1 MHGLGVLA
9 EDVGG
14 GAGVVAEVLQLGAR
28 DHHHAQ
34 LRGGGHLVRYVRDIS
49 NTWLAR
55 RKLKAYSENCSCLSG
70 FLK

>member
-1 MHGLGVLA
+1 MHGLGVLS

-34 LRGGGHLVRYVRDIS
+34 LRGGGHLDRYVR
-49 NTWLAR
+49 
-55 RKLKAYSENCSCLSG
+55 
-70 FLK
+70 